1 MGDFLRLDQKLER
14 GRLVRTVRAKQ
25 ERQMLGINQVDFI
38 CGFSRPFSFYSKARR
53 TSRPRSDLQLLT
65 NMEHFDVLIVGAGL
79 SGIGAGARLKMECP
93 NKTFAILEGRAALG
107 GTWDLFRYPGI
118 RSDSDMFT
126 LGYRFRPWNDPKA
139 IADGPSILE
148 YIRETAKEF
157 HLTEKIRYNHR
168 VKKADWSTDE
178 ARWTIEAETDAGIV
192 RFTCNFLYLCTG
204 YYDYDKGYTPEFAG
218 MNRFRG
224 KIVHP
229 QKWTEDIDYTDKK
242 VVVIG
247 SGATAVTLVPAMAKR
262 AAHVTM
268 LQRSPT
274 YIVSRP
280 SKDLIANFL
289 RAALPNR
296 AAYTISRWKNVL
308 LGMFFYAV
316 SRKKPAAMKWLIA
329 KGIKKELG
337 EEAVKDFTPSYNPWD
352 QRLCLVP
359 DSDLFTAIRDG
370 KASIK
375 TDQIETFTETGL
387 QLKSGE
393 NLDADIIVTATG
405 LVLKL
410 MAGLDLVVDGKPVE
424 MSKTLAYKGMMY
436 SDVPNVASAFGYTNA
451 SWTLK
456 CDLTA
461 EYICRMLKFMDKND
475 FQIATPR
482 VNDSSIEAEPV
493 LDFNSGYVLR
503 ALDTLPRQGSKP
515 PWKLHQN
522 YVKDL
527 SMLRYGRLD
536 DGTMEFK
543 GEKVKK

>member
-1 MGDFLRLDQKLER
+1 
-14 GRLVRTVRAKQ
+14 
-25 ERQMLGINQVDFI
+25 
-38 CGFSRPFSFYSKARR
+38 
-53 TSRPRSDLQLLT
+53 
-65 NMEHFDVLIVGAGL
+65 MEHFDVLIVGAGL
-79 SGIGAGARLKMECP
+79 SGIGAGAHLKMECP
-93 NKTFAILEGRAALG
+93 KKTFAILEGRAALG

-157 HLTEKIRYNHR
+157 DLTEKIRYNHR
-168 VKKADWSTDE
+168 VKKADWSTE
-178 ARWTIEAETDAGIV
+178 KARWTIEAETNAGIV

-218 MNRFRG
+218 MNQFRG

-247 SGATAVTLVPAMAKR
+247 SGATAVTLVPAMAER

-280 SKDLIANFL
+280 SKDKIANFL
-289 RAALPNR
+289 RATLPDR

-308 LGMFFYAV
+308 LGMFFYAI
-316 SRKKPAAMKWLIA
+316 SRKKPSAMKWLIT
-329 KGIKKELG
+329 KGVKKELG

-359 DSDLFTAIRDG
+359 DSDLFKAIRSG

-375 TDQIETFTETGL
+375 TDHIETFTETGL

-393 NLDADIIVTATG
+393 HLDADIIVTATG

-410 MAGLDLVVDGKPVE
+410 MAGLDLVVDGKTVE

-436 SDVPNVASAFGYTNA
+436 SDIPNVASAFGYTNA

-461 EYICRMLKFMDKND
+461 EYVCRMLNFMDKNG

-503 ALDTLPRQGSKP
+503 ALDSLPRQGSKP

-543 GEKVKK
+543 GEKINK